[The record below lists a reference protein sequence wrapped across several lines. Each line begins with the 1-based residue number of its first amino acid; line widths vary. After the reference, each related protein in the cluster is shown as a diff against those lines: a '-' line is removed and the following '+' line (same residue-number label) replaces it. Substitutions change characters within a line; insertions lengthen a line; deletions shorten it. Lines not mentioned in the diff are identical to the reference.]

1 MRGRRSKASWSRHHD
16 VVSIRA
22 GNDRADAT
30 GTSSEEG
37 RRIGRPRDEGAR
49 SAILAA
55 TMEVLGEV
63 GFGRLTIDSVAA
75 RAGVGKATIYRRW
88 ESKERLTLDAIAEA
102 KPDDSPVPDTG
113 SLRADLLEV
122 YGGMVE
128 QMGDPANSAVMAG
141 LMAEATVNRELAEAL
156 ADFVSD
162 RRERTRAVVRRGI
175 ERGELPV
182 GTDVDLLIDLLSGPL
197 LSRALFRMAPVDQ
210 ALLTTLVD
218 VVIGG
223 LGNLPSGGGV
233 GPT

>member
-1 MRGRRSKASWSRHHD
+1 
-16 VVSIRA
+16 VVTTRA
-22 GNDRADAT
+22 GNDRAEAAEAAET
-30 GTSSEEG
+30 VEAAEIPTEEV

-49 SAILAA
+49 SAILTA

-63 GFGRLTIDSVAA
+63 GFGGLTIDAVAA

-88 ESKERLTLDAIAEA
+88 DSKERLTLDAIAEA
-102 KPDDSPVPDTG
+102 RADDSPVPDTG

-128 QMGDPANSAVMAG
+128 QMGDPSNSAVMAG
-141 LMAEATVNRELAEAL
+141 LMAEATVNRELAAAL

-162 RRERTRAVVRRGI
+162 RRERTRVVVRRGI

-197 LSRALFRMAPVDQ
+197 LSRALFTMAPVDQ
-210 ALLTTLVD
+210 ALLETLVD

-223 LGNLPSGGGV
+223 LGNLESGGGV